1 MSFEYSIEQIHEAA
15 EKCLQ
20 VINGKKV
27 IAFHGAMGSGK
38 TTLIHAICD
47 EKEVTS
53 PVSSPTFALINEYD
67 SPTGSVF
74 HIDLYRLNDEEE
86 AVRAGVEDCLY
97 SGKTCFVEWPE
108 KAPSIFPED
117 TLHLFIE
124 PLNDHVRRLTI
135 QL

>member
-53 PVSSPTFALINEYD
+53 PVSSPTFALINEYN